1 MSEVNEIHVI
11 IMSPAW
17 SLSSSNTCKRAKHCW
32 KYKCKKH
39 FIFTAKPVSSGLTM
53 RGAFTPIFH
62 LYYLYPCWCWNTIQS
77 VQQVKGLSTIIF
89 FPLFSRS
96 FLETISSCSNESVP
110 LQQTG
115 MPKPLCLLLHLHTI
129 PNPLFLKQR
138 SSKSTQ
144 FLNKLSLEKPQDG
157 NNADTYQQP
166 GSFKKEK

>member
-1 MSEVNEIHVI
+1 M
-11 IMSPAW
+11 
-17 SLSSSNTCKRAKHCW
+17 LKH
-32 KYKCKKH
+32 Y
-39 FIFTAKPVSSGLTM
+39 
-53 RGAFTPIFH
+53 
-62 LYYLYPCWCWNTIQS
+62 QS

-115 MPKPLCLLLHLHTI
+115 MPKPLCLLPHLHTI
-129 PNPLFLKQR
+129 PNPLFLKQC